1 MASVRVVLCFPTGSG
16 KTSLLNALA
25 ARLPVGGRLRG
36 QVLINGEPRQD
47 SFRQYT
53 AYVMQDD
60 VLFSGLTV
68 RETFTLA
75 ATLRMAQV
83 RNGLAP

>member
-1 MASVRVVLCFPTGSG
+1 MAVAGCG

-25 ARLPVGGRLRG
+25 ARLPRGGQLSG
-36 QVLINGEPRQD
+36 QVLINGQPRRE

-68 RETFTLA
+68 RETFTVA
-75 ATLRMAQV
+75 AALRVRQVGRTLHW
-83 RNGLAP
+83 